1 MIGALQ
7 RLGERWALA
16 RNAVRCLK
24 SVAEIVFARCD
35 EDGSL
40 LSQAH
45 SFRDSA
51 IDEGDSASN
60 PMWFDLFSVDEL
72 QGNFFDI

>member
-1 MIGALQ
+1 MVGALQ
-7 RLGERWALA
+7 RLGERWTLA

-24 SVAEIVFARCD
+24 GVAEIVFSTYD

-40 LSQAH
+40 PSQAH

-51 IDEGDSASN
+51 IDEGENASN
-60 PMWFDLFSVDEL
+60 TMLFDLFSVDEL

>member
-1 MIGALQ
+1 MTGALQ

-24 SVAEIVFARCD
+24 GVAEIVFSTYD

-40 LSQAH
+40 SSQAQ
-45 SFRDSA
+45 SLQDSA
-51 IDEGDSASN
+51 IDDGDGSSN
-60 PMWFDLFSVDEL
+60 TMWFDLFSVDDL
-72 QGNFFDI
+72 QSNFFDI